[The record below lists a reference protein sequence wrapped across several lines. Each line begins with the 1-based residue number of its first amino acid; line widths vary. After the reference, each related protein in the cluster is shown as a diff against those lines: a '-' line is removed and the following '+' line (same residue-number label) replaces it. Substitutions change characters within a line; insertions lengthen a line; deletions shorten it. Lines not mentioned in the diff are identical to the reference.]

1 MKEIREYLKVDST
14 SKTGLRWIKSP
25 SRRVKAGDEAF
36 TRIDSAGYY
45 GGGFNYKTYSTHR
58 VIMYL
63 TENKWSSR
71 TTHIDHIDGNKLNNN
86 RSNLRF
92 VPPTGN
98 QRNANRVLNIN
109 NKTGIKGL
117 EKVFTYG
124 KFRWRARHA
133 GITLY
138 TGLKKELAITRLKE
152 ARANDSQ
159 YMQ

>member
-25 SRRVKAGDEAF
+25 NRKIRVGDEAF
-36 TRIDSAGYY
+36 TAIKGAYY
-45 GGGFNYKTYSTHR
+45 GGKFNYKQYTAHQ

-71 TTHIDHIDGNKLNNN
+71 TTYIDHIDGNKLNNK

-92 VPPTGN
+92 VTPTGN
-98 QRNANRVLNIN
+98 QRNANRALNIN

-152 ARANDSQ
+152 ARENDSQ
-159 YMQ
+159 YIQ